1 MEIDQEAKAV
11 QEVNLLLEKVRKAQ
25 EVYSTYTQEQVD
37 KIFRAA
43 AIAANKGFAA
53 IKLFTANATF
63 LNPPATDF
71 RTFVV
76 PFPFLERSS
85 TAPATPLTVFSI
97 VLFASEAV

>member
-43 AIAANKGFAA
+43 AIAANKAR
-53 IKLFTANATF
+53 I
-63 LNPPATDF
+63 
-71 RTFVV
+71 
-76 PFPFLERSS
+76 
-85 TAPATPLTVFSI
+85 PL
-97 VLFASEAV
+97 AHGCCGR